1 LFICAAVTDL
11 IDGNIARRRNEVTSF
26 GKFMDPIADKLLV
39 CVMLLALC
47 GDGKIHAAIVSAIIA
62 REFIVSGV
70 RLYGFLQGA
79 RRYIGLLLGN

>member
-1 LFICAAVTDL
+1 MFICAAVTDL